1 MKKNRL
7 PLLLLGL
14 MILSV
19 SVAVLT
25 SVIAVEDTSTVP
37 SDAAEPIANEGDASA
52 GQGKYEVKPDTWVF
66 TDALGRTSLTNA
78 DVGDPREDKTLAMFY
93 WTWHTIQIGANKQE
107 PLNVND
113 YMLEHPEIKND
124 YTSPLWPTGG
134 TAYFWNEP
142 IFGYYRGSDAWVVRK
157 QGEMLANAGV
167 DAIFTDNT
175 NGVNLWKESYDVV
188 FETWSDAMAD
198 GVKTPKVSFMLPFAG
213 NNNTSRHN
221 KTC

>member
-1 MKKNRL
+1 MSQKRK
-7 PLLLLGL
+7 LLLLLVL
-14 MILSV
+14 MTVLSV
-19 SVAVLT
+19 AFAIITSAVMSDDNLT
-25 SVIAVEDTSTVP
+25 DEDVLDT
-37 SDAAEPIANEGDASA
+37 EA
-52 GQGKYEVKPDTWVF
+52 GQEEADTKSSKYEVKPDTWVF

-175 NGVNLWKESYDVV
+175 NGVNLWKES
-188 FETWSDAMAD
+188 
-198 GVKTPKVSFMLPFAG
+198 
-213 NNNTSRHN
+213 
-221 KTC
+221 